1 VKPETPVTATGPSSG
16 EIGAMLKMCQVCLPP
31 ARCNKVRAPSSAA
44 QSEGEASSCR
54 GSPDVRWR
62 LVVQVRGRATI
73 ADYIVALEQQ
83 QGRPI
88 QLDHNKWICGFE
100 CAGHRSHTYI
110 LNLVHTYHRTRPV
123 HGVHSCR
130 SWICLSSSWIP

>member
-1 VKPETPVTATGPSSG
+1 MSSPGGWSQGVQPRCSEGSGEPPQPPTYFSLAPRARTTWPPVKPETPVTATGPSSG

-62 LVVQVRGRATI
+62 LVVQVRGRATR
-73 ADYIVALEQQ
+73 YYSCQQ
-83 QGRPI
+83 
-88 QLDHNKWICGFE
+88 FF
-100 CAGHRSHTYI
+100 
-110 LNLVHTYHRTRPV
+110 
-123 HGVHSCR
+123 
-130 SWICLSSSWIP
+130 